1 MKYFFVKFKKQ
12 LLRLLAAV
20 LVFGAAMLVL
30 LYFLGY
36 YDLSFLDRYKVLGE
50 IFDDAPVQ
58 SQNGPSAFFDPSD
71 LLNAAED
78 YLPGSEETASPSGG
92 TQTAET
98 PSSSQTPSSL
108 SGLPEDYL
116 YYETKSVKSVFEAEK
131 LPDKLLTNSSS
142 GSKTVAE
149 LEEDGY
155 HAAGISYSEAGLDF
169 VPPAAPETPE
179 AESPEDAED
188 ADTAE
193 PAVDEA
199 DLVPEVV
206 TGEFVPGETV
216 LGKMTFSFQ
225 LPDSFSLRRRQIV
238 REVVSVPTDDGEWYV
253 TTQRVREERP
263 AVELYMGYIMLD
275 NGRNLSMIASDATP
289 LCMVDEQVY
298 SPAYARDKYDRP
310 LFTRSSAAGETVY
323 FYLDTDGLNF
333 ISTAY
338 DEAAEG
344 RGLKFDYPASY
355 GKSDS
360 AVTTDRNEVNGR
372 MAYVMRGVGMLTTY
386 DFTRAYAFTENRAAV
401 TTTKNRGGLYFI
413 DENGQRAFDTWRYYF
428 NEHGRDVYENLVLP
442 LTDGRENIGFY
453 YFDHGLT
460 RVRRQVIDAYNW
472 AYVGRVRTM
481 KDEHILIRPDGSE
494 YELPAGYTLEGY
506 SDGMILLSKDGLY
519 GFIDYTGEWIAQP
532 IYAAATPFVCG
543 LATLTTQD
551 GRVGMIDTEGNIVLQ
566 FTFDYISQVSDGL
579 IATYR
584 EENGWTVLKMMEKD
598 A

>member
-1 MKYFFVKFKKQ
+1 VKNFVLKFRKQ

-50 IFDDAPVQ
+50 IFDDPPV
-58 SQNGPSAFFDPSD
+58 QNGPSSFFDPSG
-71 LLNAAED
+71 LLDAAED
-78 YLPGSEETASPSGG
+78 YGSEETLSSSAG
-92 TQTAET
+92 TQTPET
-98 PSSSQTPSSL
+98 PSSI

-116 YYETKSVKSVFEAEK
+116 YYETKSVKSVFDEAR

-142 GSKTVAE
+142 GSKTVTA
-149 LEEDGY
+149 LEEDGW
-155 HAAGISYSEAGLDF
+155 HAAGISYSEAGLAF
-169 VPPAAPETPE
+169 VPPVIPE
-179 AESPEDAED
+179 AAEGE
-188 ADTAE
+188 TE
-193 PAVDEA
+193 VPVPGET
-199 DLVPEVV
+199 DLVPKVI
-206 TGEFVPGETV
+206 TGEFVPGETI
-216 LGKMTFSFQ
+216 LGKLTFSFK
-225 LPDSFSLRRRQIV
+225 LPEEFSYRKRQVI
-238 REVVSVPTDDGEWYV
+238 REVVTLPEDDGEWYV
-253 TTQRVREERP
+253 TERKEREERP

-275 NGRNLSMIASDATP
+275 NKMNLSMIASDATP
-289 LCMVDEQVY
+289 LSSVDSQVY
-298 SPAYARDKYDRP
+298 SPAYVRDKYDRP
-310 LFTRSSAAGETVY
+310 LFTRTSEEGDTMY
-323 FYLDTDGLNF
+323 FYLAADGLNF
-333 ISTAY
+333 VAAEY
-338 DEAAEG
+338 DPAEEG

-355 GKSDS
+355 GKSD
-360 AVTTDRNEVNGR
+360 TGITIDRNGVTGR

-386 DFTRAYAFTENRAAV
+386 DYTDAYAFREGFAAV

-413 DENGQRAFDTWRYYF
+413 DENGKRTFDTWKYYF
-428 NEHGRDVYENLVLP
+428 NEHNRDVYENLVHP
-442 LTDGRENIGFY
+442 LTDGRENLGFY
-453 YFDHGLT
+453 YFEHGLT

-472 AYVGRVRTM
+472 AYVGRVRTT
-481 KDEHILIRPDGSE
+481 KDEHILIRTDGTE

-532 IYAAATPFVCG
+532 IYSAATPFVCG

-584 EENGWTVLKMMEKD
+584 EQNGWTVLKMMEKD